1 MATTNKI
8 IIGVDDQI
16 IELTGADKEA
26 FLADRAAILKEN
38 EALKAEFE
46 QKQLNRISA
55 ISKLKEIAGLSDEE
69 VKALTGF

>member
-8 IIGVDDQI
+8 IIGIDNEV
-16 IELTGADKEA
+16 IELVGEDKEA
-26 FLADRAAILKEN
+26 FLAERAALLAEN
-38 EALKAEFE
+38 EIFKAE
-46 QKQLNRISA
+46 QKTKELNRNSA